1 MIHRI
6 KLYKSDL
13 KMPDSPDHSQFG
25 VFCGSL
31 LDSKF
36 RKGISGEFYGASE
49 DNDVTTEFVPVWS
62 VTVS

>member
-1 MIHRI
+1 
-6 KLYKSDL
+6 
-13 KMPDSPDHSQFG
+13 MPDSPDHSQFG